1 MGGEASGRLVDN
13 LVLFGRA
20 LRRLG
25 MEVTPAQLQ
34 ELVRALAQLDLARRD
49 DVKDAARAVLVSR
62 REQIP
67 LFDRAFDLFWRS
79 WEGWQGP
86 GFDLDVSTQENQA
99 QERLQP
105 ALESG
110 ENGQAS
116 PESPEEQ
123 EAWLLRYSAQERLR
137 HKDFAQLTPQERRQV
152 QQLIQEMRW
161 AWARRRSRRL
171 VASQGS
177 GRLDL
182 RRTFRRNLRHGGE
195 MLGLARRQPKEKARP
210 LVLLCDISGSMESYT
225 RMLLQFL
232 HAVTQGGMAQ
242 GRRRVETFVFGTR
255 LTRITPQL
263 RQGDVD
269 QALAQAGRAVQD
281 WAGGTR
287 MGQALRTFN
296 RHWSRRVLGQ
306 GALALIISDG
316 WDRGEP
322 ALLAQEMARLQR
334 SCHRLIWL
342 NPLLGSPDYRPLTRG
357 MQAALPFVDAFLP
370 VHNLASLEQLAALL
384 EAGLEPRRYPRQG
397 SKATQPRERA

>member
-1 MGGEASGRLVDN
+1 MGEQRLASEPSGQLLGN
-13 LVLFGRA
+13 LVIFGRA

-25 MEVTPAQLQ
+25 LEVTPAQIQ
-34 ELVRALAQLDLARRD
+34 ELVRALAHVDLGHRA

-86 GFDLDVSTQENQA
+86 GFDLDVSTREGQE
-99 QERLQP
+99 QP
-105 ALESG
+105 QPVPEAG
-110 ENGQAS
+110 KNGQIGLED
-116 PESPEEQ
+116 PEPETL
-123 EAWLLRYSAQERLR
+123 LLRYSAQEQLR
-137 HKDFAQLTPQERRQV
+137 HKDFARLTPQERSQV

-161 AWARRRSRRL
+161 SWARRRSRRF
-171 VASQGS
+171 VAAPG
-177 GRLDL
+177 GRRLDL
-182 RRTFRRNLRHGGE
+182 RRSFRRNLRHGGE
-195 MLGLARRQPKEKARP
+195 MLHLARRQPKEKARP
-210 LVLLCDISGSMESYT
+210 LVLLCDISGSMEGYT

-232 HAVTQGGMAQ
+232 HAVTRGGMLQGGQ
-242 GRRRVETFVFGTR
+242 RVETFVFGTR
-255 LTRITPQL
+255 LTRITRQL
-263 RQGDVD
+263 GQGDVD
-269 QALAQAGRAVQD
+269 QALRQASQAVQD
-281 WAGGTR
+281 WSGGTR

-296 RHWSRRVLGQ
+296 FRWARRLLGQ
-306 GALALIISDG
+306 GALVLIISDG

-384 EAGLEPRRYPRQG
+384 ETGLASRRPVR
-397 SKATQPRERA
+397 S

>member
-1 MGGEASGRLVDN
+1 MAMEEPRLEREPSGQLLGN

-25 MEVTPAQLQ
+25 MEVTPAQIQ
-34 ELVRALAQLDLARRD
+34 ELVRALAHVDLSRRG

-86 GFDLDVSTQENQA
+86 GFDLDVSVQRSQA
-99 QERLQP
+99 QEALQHVP
-105 ALESG
+105 EG
-110 ENGQAS
+110 EGNEQGGPDS
-116 PESPEEQ
+116 PEQ
-123 EAWLLRYSAQERLR
+123 ETILLRYSAQEQLR
-137 HKDFAQLTPQERRQV
+137 HKDFARLTPQERSQV

-161 AWARRRSRRL
+161 TWARRRSRRF
-171 VASQGS
+171 VAAPG
-177 GRLDL
+177 GRRLDL
-182 RRTFRRNLRHGGE
+182 RRSFRRNLRHGGE
-195 MLGLARRQPKEKARP
+195 MLHLARRRPKEKARP
-210 LVLLCDISGSMESYT
+210 LVLLCDISGSMEGYT

-232 HAVTQGGMAQ
+232 HAVTRGGMLQ
-242 GRRRVETFVFGTR
+242 ERNRVEAFVFGTR
-255 LTRITPQL
+255 LTRITQQL
-263 RQGDVD
+263 GQRDVD
-269 QALAQAGRAVQD
+269 QALAQASRAVQD
-281 WAGGTR
+281 WSGGTR

-296 RHWSRRVLGQ
+296 FRWARRLLGQ
-306 GALALIISDG
+306 GALVLIISDG

-322 ALLAQEMARLQR
+322 DLLAQEMARLQR

-384 EAGLEPRRYPRQG
+384 ETGLASRRPAR
-397 SKATQPRERA
+397 P